1 MKLTAFSLS
10 DTGRQRA
17 HNEDNFLVDGE
28 LSLYAVADG
37 MGGHQGGGEASRIAI
52 DVLGG
57 EVKKRLE
64 QLAQSPLWRKRSDGR
79 SRADTHDPG
88 EANTAEHEPLDPL
101 AYVDMPTDPSIE
113 MGPAPSVVMRAAA
126 RKASSAVYEA
136 ARKRPDLRGMGTT
149 LTAMLFFEDRMHIVH
164 AGDSRAYMLRGGKL
178 RQLTEDHSWIQE
190 QVNAG
195 MMTEEE
201 AKDSQFRHIITRS
214 VGFERDVRVDSTG
227 IPVES
232 GDRFLLCSDGMSNH
246 IDNAEIERL
255 MTELPTDGLPG
266 VLVELANDR
275 GGDDNITVIVIA
287 AD

>member
-17 HNEDNFLVDGE
+17 HNEDSHLVDGD

-37 MGGHQGGGEASRIAI
+37 MGGHQGGEEASRIAI
-52 DVLGG
+52 DVLST

-64 QLAQSPLWRKRSDGR
+64 QLASAALAR
-79 SRADTHDPG
+79 SRADTDEPD
-88 EANTAEHEPLDPL
+88 ASTAESEPFDPK
-101 AYVDMPTDPSIE
+101 AYVDVPTDPFIE
-113 MGPAPSVVMRAAA
+113 IGPAPAVVMRAAA

-136 ARKRPDLRGMGTT
+136 AKKRPDLHGMGTT
-149 LTAMLFFEDRMHIVH
+149 LTAMLFADDRMHIVH
-164 AGDSRAYMLRGGKL
+164 AGDSRAYMLRDGKL

-201 AKDSQFRHIITRS
+201 AKGSQFRHIITRS

-227 IPVES
+227 IPVMS
-232 GDRFLLCSDGMSNH
+232 GDRFLLCSDGMSNY
-246 IDNAEIERL
+246 IENGELERL
-255 MTELPTDGLPG
+255 MGEMPADGLPA